1 MATRIESV
9 ATSHP
14 RGRRLGRS
22 ALHLSDV
29 AAEMCLARAHRDP
42 SELDL
47 LVNVGLYKDHSIAE
61 PALASIIQEDVG
73 ANPSRRADPGRHGT
87 FSFDL
92 VNGGVGMLTAAE
104 LIDGFVGDGPA
115 HLGLIVAGD
124 ADPAPRSSLGFPFAP
139 AGGAVLLGHTDD
151 GAGFVRFRFRT
162 FPADA
167 PLFESS
173 LVWDPEAGIGRR
185 GRNRLEVRV
194 APSFAARAAEH
205 GGEVARALLD
215 EVGLAAAE
223 VDLLVTSQ
231 VPASFAAEIARDLG
245 IPEAHVPR
253 VAPELARAHTAGPI
267 AALDA
272 ASRSGQLASARHI
285 LFVAVGAGITVG
297 AALYRT
303 RRP

>member
-1 MATRIESV
+1 MATRIEAV

-14 RGRRLGRS
+14 RGRLLGRG
-22 ALHLSDV
+22 ALHLSDL
-29 AAEMCLARAHRDP
+29 AAEMCLARGHREP

-61 PALASIIQEDVG
+61 PALASIIQADLG
-73 ANPSRRADPGRHGT
+73 ANPARRAAPGRHGT

-115 HLGLIVAGD
+115 RLGLIVAGD
-124 ADPAPRSSLGFPFAP
+124 ADPSPHSSLGFPFAP
-139 AGGAVLLGHTDD
+139 AGGAVLLGHTDE

-167 PLFESS
+167 PLFEIY
-173 LVWDPEAGIGRR
+173 LAWDPDAGIGHR
-185 GRNRLEVRV
+185 GRNRLEARV
-194 APSFAARAAEH
+194 APSFAGRAGEH
-205 GGEVARALLD
+205 GREVALALLD
-215 EVGLAAAE
+215 EVHLAPAD
-223 VDLLVTSQ
+223 VDLLIASQ
-231 VPASFAAEIARDLG
+231 YPASFASELARDLG
-245 IPEAHVPR
+245 IPEARVPR
-253 VAPELARAHTAGPI
+253 VAPELLRAHTAGPI

-272 ASRSGQLASARHI
+272 ASRSGQLARARHT

-297 AALYRT
+297 AALYRQA
-303 RRP
+303 